1 MQLEN
6 SFEVATS
13 RDTAWNLLMDI
24 PRVVPCMP
32 GAQLTETVDDSNWKA
47 KVSVKLGPIAL
58 QFAADVARTEVDEA
72 NDRVVLT
79 TNARELR
86 GRGGAQAKIES
97 WLTELGPS
105 HTRVDVK
112 TELALSGLVAQYGR
126 GIVHDVA
133 GQMVDKFADCLQHQ
147 LVGSEEQAQA
157 AVEQASKPVAGLR
170 LGGQAA
176 TRAVLGSTYTWT
188 VVFFL
193 WIWLGSIAVGAP
205 VVISLVVSL
214 VAAAGI
220 FWFIRARSPE
230 AAGDP
235 GST

>member
-1 MQLEN
+1 MQLEH
-6 SFEVATS
+6 SFEVAAS
-13 RDTAWNLLMDI
+13 RDTAWDLLMDV

-58 QFAADVARTEVDEA
+58 QFAADVARTEVDTA

-86 GRGGAQAKIES
+86 GRGGARATIES

-105 HTRVDVK
+105 ETRVDVR
-112 TELALSGLVAQYGR
+112 TELALSGSVAQYGR
-126 GIVHDVA
+126 GIVQDVA
-133 GQMVDKFADCLQHQ
+133 GQMVGKFADCLQQQ
-147 LVGSEEQAQA
+147 LVGSEEEAQV
-157 AVEQASKPVAGLR
+157 AVELASKPVSGLR
-170 LGGQAA
+170 LGGEAV
-176 TRAVLGSTYTWT
+176 TRAVLGSAYTWT

-193 WIWLGSIAVGAP
+193 WIWLGAIAVGASA
-205 VVISLVVSL
+205 VISLVPSL

-220 FWFIRARSPE
+220 FWFIRSRGTGYAS
-230 AAGDP
+230 
-235 GST
+235 